1 MVRRALLASVAV
13 LCLLSGPA
21 RAQGR
26 DPKVYYDQG
35 ISAGSQRLQ
44 RLTTTYFEL
53 LTTPAPEDPDCA
65 LLRHW
70 GPRLDRLFE
79 NVTGNLQLTRAE
91 VYRDLLY
98 PGLFSELEKLCIE
111 GQLARADFDT
121 VLRLV
126 TAMGDSGTARPAAS
140 LGFAALH
147 SARSPVDARP
157 RLYGK
162 FVQLVSDSV
171 HVRLPLANERS
182 LQRCV
187 LYRTLADF
195 MATPI
200 GPNLPEGVLGFVPRH
215 DPERPVVVYAS
226 LGEHRL
232 RRTAQHEIGHAV
244 VEGVSEYLRSLS
256 VTRMLNAPKDTAQA
270 KAWRPASGGFAAI
283 THENYAEYLAFP
295 HGMMEPTLHAALT
308 EMVADN
314 AVDGIAA
321 LSVGARTIASSY
333 VEGPARLTFLAETFG
348 RDLPK
353 RLLVDYYVGTA
364 GFLDVLETLTGHS
377 IRELESLYR
386 RWLRERF
393 WDAHLAT
400 VVPDTLGHVVA
411 KGWSGVRRDGRTLV
425 TRAREGRQEIAVIW
439 PAERRRRQPRTR
451 IVVRDLDGAE
461 RLPLFS
467 SADLRGDRVVASVRQ
482 RDTESLLLYDI
493 GTGKRTRRTL
503 SQLGAVR
510 EVRDPRWSSDAQSI
524 VCRVVDRGGR
534 NAIARV
540 DAESGRTD
548 LLVDWQWTEVA
559 DPVFGDGDSLVV
571 FATTDTPDHTSDLR
585 VVNTRTHAIADLTR
599 TPGTSETGPVVVRGQ
614 LLCLSDA
621 GGDPAP
627 YAITAIGSRSLLRLP
642 FAIERLTASDSG
654 LTLVA
659 NSLRHHSQPAGRAVW
674 EFSWQKLGLDGCAEG
689 GIASL
694 ALPGPPCRSR
704 DDAASAV
711 AAFDADDRRAAAARA
726 RDGAAGAAAFASV
739 GTAAAYFPDAT
750 ADVAL
755 ATNPLGPETAV
766 AVTMGVRPA
775 LRPWLVSGE
784 PVPMTHYKQKWHLM
798 PLGVNLAGSSAHGKG
813 IGFFGFDTE
822 FHDQSV
828 VIAAGQTGL
837 FDRFGLLQYRNR
849 TARTHWQASTFHRA
863 VVRARYAAGDSAKSF
878 DRRETETGVL
888 LSAQYHQSLITRL
901 GLGMTIT
908 RRSDAVGR
916 VEVPDEPALHTGSD
930 APVLALQF
938 AGLRPRTWMA
948 APFGVPSLALL
959 QERSPAALQA
969 WQDAVQSQAQ
979 RDEKFVVEQD
989 YVRPAFGLGASLSRD
1004 TRVWSDY
1011 RGPNSGLLLVL
1022 DISGGVHTPGST
1034 TTVGA
1039 SGADS
1044 LRTTRS
1050 KGLERVAGSW
1060 LLLTH
1065 HRAAFVDLAFRCRG
1079 LLNDGPQALV
1089 YGLGGIYSV
1098 SGYPSALVRSHG
1110 IAWSNA
1116 EARVQ
1121 LWDYSAWRV
1130 PIHSLV
1136 IPAADGFLYAD
1147 TGVARGTSPLFSAG
1161 LGLRLRLGFLAFEWR
1176 RPFRAGQESQRGL
1189 ALLW

>member
-1 MVRRALLASVAV
+1 MVRRAFLACVAV
-13 LCLLSGPA
+13 LSLLPGA
-21 RAQGR
+21 VHAQGR

-35 ISAGSQRLQ
+35 IAAGSQRLQ

-65 LLRHW
+65 MLRHW
-70 GPRLDRLFE
+70 GPRLDRMFE
-79 NVTGNLQLTRAE
+79 NVTGNLQLSRAE
-91 VYRDLLY
+91 VYRYLLF
-98 PGLFSELEKLCIE
+98 PDLFSELEKLRIE
-111 GQLARADFDT
+111 ARLSQADFDA
-121 VLRLV
+121 VLRLA
-126 TAMGDSGTARPAAS
+126 TAVGDSGAARPSGPLA
-140 LGFAALH
+140 FAALPGAH
-147 SARSPVDARP
+147 PTDGTRP

-162 FVQLVSDSV
+162 FVQLCGDSI
-171 HVRLPLANERS
+171 HVRLPRAAERS

-215 DPERPVVVYAS
+215 EPERPVVVYAS

-244 VEGVSEYLRSLS
+244 VEGISAYLRSLS
-256 VTRMLNAPKDTAQA
+256 VTRMLHAPKDTAHA
-270 KAWRPASGGFAAI
+270 RDWRPASGGFAAI

-295 HGMMEPTLHAALT
+295 HGMMEPALHAALT

-314 AVDGIAA
+314 AIDGIAA

-353 RLLVDYYVGTA
+353 RLLVDYYTGSE

-377 IRELESLYR
+377 VLELESLYR
-386 RWLRERF
+386 RWLRRRF

-400 VVPDTLGHVVA
+400 AVPDTIGHVVA
-411 KGWSGVRRDGRTLV
+411 NGWSGVRRDGRALV
-425 TRAREGRQEIAVIW
+425 TRARDGRQEITVLW
-439 PAERRRRQPRTR
+439 PAERKHRQARTCV
-451 IVVRDLDGAE
+451 VVRDLDGAE

-467 SADLRGDRVVASVRQ
+467 SGDMRCGQVVASVRQ

-493 GTGKRTRRTL
+493 DTGRRCRQTL

-510 EVRDPRWSSDAQSI
+510 EIRDPRWSSDARSI
-524 VCRVVDRGGR
+524 VCRVVDRAGR
-534 NAIARV
+534 NAIAWV
-540 DAESGRTD
+540 DAKTGRTN
-548 LLVDWQWTEVA
+548 LLSGWQWTEVA
-559 DPVFGDGDSLVV
+559 DPIFADGDSLVV

-585 VVNTRTHAIADLTR
+585 VVNVRTGVTSDLTR
-599 TPGTSETGPVVVRGQ
+599 TPGTSETEPVVVHGQ
-614 LLCLSDA
+614 LVCLSDA
-621 GGDPAP
+621 AGDPAP
-627 YAITAIGSRSLLRLP
+627 FALTAQGSRLLLRLP
-642 FAIERLTASDSG
+642 FAIERLAASDSG

-659 NSLRHHSQPAGRAVW
+659 NSLRHQSEPAGRAVW
-674 EFSWQKLGLDGCAEG
+674 EFSWKKLQLDGRDAD
-689 GIASL
+689 GIAAL
-694 ALPGPPCRSR
+694 ALPGPPCVSR
-704 DDAASAV
+704 DDPESAT
-711 AAFDADDRRAAAARA
+711 AAFDADERRAAAAHA
-726 RDGAAGAAAFASV
+726 RDGAAGAAAVASV
-739 GTAAAYFPDAT
+739 GAAAVFAPDAT
-750 ADVAL
+750 ASVAL
-755 ATNPLGPETAV
+755 TASTLAPETAT
-766 AVTMGVRPA
+766 AVSNDVHAA

-784 PVPMTHYKQKWHLM
+784 PVATTRYKQKWHLM
-798 PLGVNLAGSSAHGKG
+798 PLGVNLASSSAHAKG

-849 TARTHWQASTFHRA
+849 TARTHWQVSGFHRDI
-863 VVRARYAAGDSAKSF
+863 VRSRYAAGDSVTSF
-878 DRRETETGVL
+878 DRRETETGLL
-888 LSAQYHQSLITRL
+888 LSAQYHQSLVTRL

-908 RRSDAVGR
+908 RRSDATGR
-916 VEVPDEPALHTGSD
+916 VEIPADQTQHAASE
-930 APVLALQF
+930 APVLELQF
-938 AGLRPRTWMA
+938 AGLHWRDWLA
-948 APFGVPSLALL
+948 APFGVSSLALL

-969 WQDAVQSQAQ
+969 WQDAAQTQAQ
-979 RDEKFVVEQD
+979 RNEKFVVEQD

-1022 DISGGVHTPGST
+1022 DVSGGVHTPGSNIIA
-1034 TTVGA
+1034 GA
-1039 SGADS
+1039 SGTDS
-1044 LRTTRS
+1044 VRTS
-1050 KGLERVAGSW
+1050 HGKGLEEVAGSW

-1098 SGYPSALVRSHG
+1098 SGYPSALVRSHN

-1130 PIHSLV
+1130 PVHSLV

-1176 RPFRAGQESQRGL
+1176 HPFQAGQEPQRGV
-1189 ALLW
+1189 AFLW